1 MAPDLIPGTMMM
13 TARRAG
19 GFTLIEVLIAMAITA
34 FVAALAYAS
43 ISRAIDGVEGT
54 RAVAERTGE
63 INRAWTI
70 LSKDLRQ
77 FVPRPVRD
85 EFGEVE
91 PAMIGGPAARYLLSF
106 TRTGWYNPNQL
117 PRSSLQRVN
126 YVIEEEALWRE
137 SWPVVDRAA
146 NTEAQRVLL
155 LSGVEDLRLAF
166 LPGLDALEPGR
177 RGQNLETSNWPES
190 GVANTSQP
198 GSGIPPPAALELR
211 LELSDMGEL
220 RRLYVLP
227 PL

>member
-1 MAPDLIPGTMMM
+1 MRPM
-13 TARRAG
+13 RADAVR

-54 RAVAERTGE
+54 RLVAERTSE
-63 INRAWTI
+63 INRAWMI
-70 LSKDLRQ
+70 LSRDLGQ

-117 PRSSLQRVN
+117 PRSSLQRIN
-126 YVIEEEALWRE
+126 YVVEEEGLWRE
-137 SWPVVDRAA
+137 SWPVLDRAA
-146 NTEAQRVLL
+146 NTEPQRVLL
-155 LSGVEDLRLAF
+155 LSGVEELRLAF
-166 LPGLDALEPGR
+166 LPGLDALETGR
-177 RGQNLETSNWPES
+177 RGQSIETRNWPES
-190 GVANTSQP
+190 WVADSSQP
-198 GSGIPPPAALELR
+198 GAGKPPPAALELR
-211 LELSDMGEL
+211 LELSDLGEL